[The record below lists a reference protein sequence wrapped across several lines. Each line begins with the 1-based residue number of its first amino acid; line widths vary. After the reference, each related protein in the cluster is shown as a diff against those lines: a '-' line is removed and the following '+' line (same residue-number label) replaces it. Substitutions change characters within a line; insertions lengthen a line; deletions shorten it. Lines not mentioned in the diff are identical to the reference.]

1 MRFNWHELAWDIS
14 VREHVSLQDACINL
28 ARAVEPINMSF
39 VTRPFADSKV
49 FGLEKAAL
57 AERPLSEVHWP
68 KFALNKLACKHGSLL
83 DAYAYLDFARAEEI
97 DMGFANRA
105 LFVRKSW
112 DGKVRVSERSLSD
125 LWHKAVDELV
135 SRHVFVYQC
144 LHEFCK
150 SSRAE

>member
-1 MRFNWHELAWDIS
+1 
-14 VREHVSLQDACINL
+14 
-28 ARAVEPINMSF
+28 MSF

-57 AERPLSEVHWP
+57 AERPLSEVHWH
-68 KFALNKLACKHGSLL
+68 KFALNKLVYKHGSLL
-83 DAYAYLDFARAEEI
+83 DAYAYLDFGRAEEI